1 MEEYEKAKK
10 LAAGYVAAR
19 MYTCREIEERLIRK
33 KISAETAERVV
44 SEFASAGI
52 LDDREY
58 AKAYVY
64 QAIKLEYKGAYRIR
78 QELYLKGVAR
88 SITDD
93 VLENTED
100 DIIASLKEYV
110 SLHGFADRVET
121 RRDLEKLKAKLARR
135 GYSPSEIKNCLWEY
149 EFNFKEEY

>member
-88 SITDD
+88 SISDD

-135 GYSPSEIKNCLWEY
+135 GYSPSEIKNCLSEY
-149 EFNFKEEY
+149 EFNFKEE